1 MSSLSFSVLASFF
14 MFPDS
19 YLLAGLFDSLL
30 FGRTEPDPEL
40 ASAGSLAEAP
50 WLTCWTGRGSGR
62 GCTPQGAESGILAR
76 QAEAPGMR
84 MAVGSWRWRW
94 AGLPRGWQCG
104 VGEQSWGR
112 YMAWLQSEPEG
123 VEFSITED
131 VLTVVDVIVDSDTM
145 VEFIGAIGL

>member
-1 MSSLSFSVLASFF
+1 
-14 MFPDS
+14 
-19 YLLAGLFDSLL
+19 
-30 FGRTEPDPEL
+30 
-40 ASAGSLAEAP
+40 
-50 WLTCWTGRGSGR
+50 
-62 GCTPQGAESGILAR
+62 
-76 QAEAPGMR
+76 MR

-131 VLTVVDVIVDSDTM
+131 VLTVVDVIIDSDTM
-145 VEFIGAIGL
+145 VEFIGAIGLAPASGVANKGLGRPDDFLPDVPSLRPDPPKLTV